1 MTKSSLT
8 VLAILVFALAFHSL
22 GAQKPAPSQ
31 PPSQQQN
38 PDRFEDAHQGLFA
51 PKTDAGAE
59 AARIT
64 NEVAKS
70 LPESGQ
76 ATARIPRK
84 NLIDEFIFGRIERDN
99 IPHAGLST
107 DEEFVRRVYVDATGM
122 IPTAKQVRDFVA
134 GTDPGKRD
142 KLIDSLIGTE
152 EFTEQFAWFWGDL
165 FRLGADTGYGKNTFQ
180 FWIKEWLRLDRPY
193 NEVVYD
199 MMTPSTKAH
208 NTIPALGLLGRANDG
223 VCWLPADPDD
233 FRVTNRLDVIDI
245 MTIENG
251 RIFLGINTTCIS
263 CHDGA
268 GHLESINLY
277 LSQRKRAEFHSNG
290 AFFGNVRSITT
301 YMDNDD
307 QVFDDLAAGYTS
319 GNDAPFATPSS
330 NSYPRNGKTA
340 EPAFLL
346 TGEKPRPGANVREE
360 YARMLTSNIQ
370 FARATVNL
378 LWGRLMTVGFVEP
391 YDGFDLA
398 RIDPKNPPPK
408 PWTLQPTNPELL
420 DAMALDFQKS
430 NYSIQHVIRTIM
442 KSNAYQLSARFPG
455 EWKDTYTPY
464 YARKYIRFFTGPEVA
479 DAIATATNRP
489 LSFNLQGVPMTRLK
503 QLTFPGDAT
512 GGRGAQGG
520 DKGSDYSALLQAFF
534 QGSRLTQSPDGN
546 RPTTFQA
553 LMMTGLDLVNNR
565 VLAEK
570 GSRVQQ
576 LLETSKSNDD
586 LIEEMFLSSLGRWP
600 ASAEREVAQ
609 QALEKDRKRGAE
621 NIQWALIN
629 SKEFVLNH

>member
-1 MTKSSLT
+1 ML
-8 VLAILVFALAFHSL
+8 
-22 GAQKPAPSQ
+22 
-31 PPSQQQN
+31 
-38 PDRFEDAHQGLFA
+38 PD
-51 PKTDAGAE
+51 
-59 AARIT
+59 AR
-64 NEVAKS
+64 A
-70 LPESGQ
+70 
-76 ATARIPRK
+76 
-84 NLIDEFIFGRIERDN
+84 
-99 IPHAGLST
+99 
-107 DEEFVRRVYVDATGM
+107 
-122 IPTAKQVRDFVA
+122 VRDFIA
-134 GTDPGKRD
+134 NKDTAKRD

-165 FRLGADTGYGKNTFQ
+165 FRLGADTGYGKNAFQ

-193 NEVVYD
+193 NEVVFD
-199 MMTPSTKAH
+199 MLTPSTKAH
-208 NTIPALGLLGRANDG
+208 NTIPALGLIGRANDG

-233 FRVTNRLDVIDI
+233 FRVTNRLDVLDI
-245 MTIENG
+245 LSIENG
-251 RIFLGINTTCIS
+251 RVFLGINTTCIS

-268 GHLESINLY
+268 RHLESINLY
-277 LSQRKRAEFHSNG
+277 LSQRKRAEFHGNA
-290 AFFGNVRSITT
+290 AFFGQVRSLTT

-307 QVFDDLAAGYTS
+307 QVIDDLGPGYRS
-319 GNDAPFATPSS
+319 RNDAPFATPSA
-330 NSYPRNGKTA
+330 NSYPRNGSAA

-346 TGEKPRPGANVREE
+346 TGEKPRPGADLRAE
-360 YARMLTSNIQ
+360 YVRMLTSNIQ

-391 YDGFDLA
+391 YDSFDLA

-430 NYSIQHVIRTIM
+430 NFSIQHVIRTIM
-442 KSNAYQLSARFPG
+442 KSNAYQLSARFPA
-455 EWKDTYTPY
+455 EWKDSYTPY
-464 YARKYIRFFTGPEVA
+464 YARKYIRFLSGPEVA

-489 LSFNLQGVPMTRLK
+489 LSFNLQGVPMTRIK

-512 GGRGAQGG
+512 GGRGGPGG
-520 DKGSDYSALLQAFF
+520 DKGADFAALLQAFF

-553 LMMTGLDLVNNR
+553 LMMTGLDLVNSR

-570 GSRVQQ
+570 GSRVQT
-576 LLETSKSNDD
+576 LLESGKSN
-586 LIEEMFLSSLGRWP
+586 EEMIEDMFISALARRP
-600 ASAEREVAQ
+600 TPAEREVAQ

-621 NIQWALIN
+621 NIQWSLLN

>member
-1 MTKSSLT
+1 MAKRG
-8 VLAILVFALAFHSL
+8 LALFSVFVFSVGLCVL
-22 GAQKPAPSQ
+22 GAQKPVTQEPA
-31 PPSQQQN
+31 
-38 PDRFEDAHQGLFA
+38 PDRIEDAHQGLF
-51 PKTDAGAE
+51 GAKPATGEE

-64 NEVAKS
+64 NEVAKG
-70 LPESGQ
+70 LPESSQ

-84 NLIDEFIFGRIERDN
+84 NFVDQFIFDRIERDKV
-99 IPHAGLST
+99 PHAALST
-107 DEEFVRRVYVDATGM
+107 DEEFVRRVYLDATGM
-122 IPTAKQVRDFVA
+122 LPDARAVRDFIA
-134 GTDPGKRD
+134 NKDTGKRD

-165 FRLGADTGYGKNTFQ
+165 FRLGADTGYGKNAFQ

-193 NEVVYD
+193 NEVVFD
-199 MMTPSTKAH
+199 MLTPSTKAH
-208 NTIPALGLLGRANDG
+208 NTIPALGLIGRANDG

-233 FRVTNRLDVIDI
+233 FRVTNRLDVLDI
-245 MTIENG
+245 LSIENG
-251 RIFLGINTTCIS
+251 RVFLGINTTCIS

-268 GHLESINLY
+268 RHLESINLY
-277 LSQRKRAEFHSNG
+277 LSQRKRAEFHGNA
-290 AFFGNVRSITT
+290 AFFGQVRSLTT

-307 QVFDDLAAGYTS
+307 QVIDDLGPGYRS
-319 GNDAPFATPSS
+319 RNDAPFSTPSA
-330 NSYPRNGKTA
+330 NSYPRNGSAA

-346 TGEKPRPGANVREE
+346 TGEKPRPGADLRAE
-360 YARMLTSNIQ
+360 YVRMLTSNIQ

-391 YDGFDLA
+391 YDSFDLA

-430 NYSIQHVIRTIM
+430 NFSIQHVIRTIM
-442 KSNAYQLSARFPG
+442 KSNAYQLSARFPA
-455 EWKDTYTPY
+455 EWKDSYTPY
-464 YARKYIRFFTGPEVA
+464 YARKYIRFLSGPEVA

-489 LSFNLQGVPMTRLK
+489 LSFNLQGVPMTRIK

-512 GGRGAQGG
+512 GGRGGPGG
-520 DKGSDYSALLQAFF
+520 DKGADFAALLQAFF

-553 LMMTGLDLVNNR
+553 LMMTGLDLVNSR

-570 GSRVQQ
+570 GSRVQT
-576 LLETSKSNDD
+576 LLESGKSN
-586 LIEEMFLSSLGRWP
+586 EEMIEDMFISALARRP
-600 ASAEREVAQ
+600 TPAEREVAQ

-621 NIQWALIN
+621 NIQWSLLN